1 MSASTQNHVLAAFL
15 FFYRDLLEG
24 DLELE
29 GVVRTRSRRLLAV
42 VLTPEEMRAVLGRLE
57 GVDIM
62 VTGLLYGSGLRLMET
77 LRLRVQ
83 YLDVNR
89 RVLTVHNGKA
99 ERSAARWC
107 LNAYS
112 GRCSAIWRTCAE
124 STTRIW
130 QQVGSGS
137 FYPMPP

>member
-1 MSASTQNHVLAAFL
+1 MRHPREMGSAEVNAFLAHLRVNELVSATTLNQVLAACLFL
-15 FFYRDLLEG
+15 CRDRLEG

-29 GVVRTRSRRLLAV
+29 GVVH
-42 VLTPEEMRAVLGRLE
+42 
-57 GVDIM
+57 D
-62 VTGLLYGSGLRLMET
+62 GSGLRLMET

-99 ERSAARWC
+99 ERSAARCC
-107 LNAYS
+107 LNAYA

-130 QQVGSGS
+130 QQVGSGLL
-137 FYPMPP
+137 